1 MMTQTLYG
9 IEILRVLMSLSF
21 LLASSWYDYKYREVS
36 NRMWILFAPIGFTLT
51 FIQYYLEYAAGK
63 ALSIFLYWAVSLG
76 FTTGISLLL
85 FYTGFF
91 GGADA
96 KALICLSI
104 TIPVY
109 PEFSLTR
116 FNVMLPLFPL
126 AVLVNAVFASSMLV
140 LGILC
145 HNLIRYVQLKEE
157 MFKGLEHEPR
167 WRKIVVFMT
176 GIKVDMEKI
185 KSGAHYLPLE
195 YLVRDKNGGITRHLK
210 VSPQLEEEI
219 PRDLEE
225 INGQIWATP
234 GLPFLIFVTVGFII
248 ALFFGDFTGWLIDL
262 MFPS

>member
-1 MMTQTLYG
+1 MTQTLYG

-140 LGILC
+140 LVILC

-185 KSGAHYLPLE
+185 RSGAHYLPLE